1 MPRLI
6 MFNSVSLDG
15 YFTSATGD
23 MSWAHRYDPEWSA
36 FVGGNAS
43 GDAALAFGRKTYDL
57 MASYWPTPLAAKNN
71 PGVAEAMNRFPKVVF
86 SRTLDKAEWN
96 NTKLVKGDLA
106 TEVRKMKRE
115 PGKDMVIMGSGSI
128 VSQLAEH
135 GLIDEYQ
142 IVLTPVALGAG
153 RTLFEGQNKKL
164 DLKLM
169 KTRTFGNGNVVLWYE
184 PAL

>member
-23 MSWAHRYDPEWSA
+23 MSWAHRYDPEWTA
-36 FVGGNAS
+36 FVSGNAS
-43 GDAALAFGRKTYDL
+43 GDAVLTFGRKTYEL
-57 MASYWPTPLAAKNN
+57 MASYWPTPMAAKNN
-71 PGVAEAMNRFPKVVF
+71 PSVAAAMNKFPKLVF
-86 SRTLDKAEWN
+86 SKTLDKVDWSS
-96 NTKLVKGDLA
+96 TKLVKGDLV
-106 TEVRKMKRE
+106 TEVRKRKQE
-115 PGKDMVIMGSGSI
+115 PGKDMVILGSGAI
-128 VSQLAEH
+128 VSQLAEN

-153 RTLFEGQNKKL
+153 RPLFEGLKNKL
-164 DLKLM
+164 DLKLI
-169 KTRTFGNGNVVLWYE
+169 KTRAFGNGNVVLWYE